1 MRDMRGRDI
10 VNFRRKLAATAVTGA
25 FLVVG
30 LAAAIPAASA
40 AEGDANC
47 TSSDAGAGGDLCLYF
62 NSYEAGARFNDPYTD
77 NYAGWTFKAWTS
89 GTAGGSNGAG
99 VAVKNN
105 AASVQNWDTGVAGD
119 VYYRSNQLGDVQ
131 KFSAFTAGN
140 LNSTLKNE
148 NASQGWG

>member
-1 MRDMRGRDI
+1 MSI
-10 VNFRRKLAATAVTGA
+10 RRKLAASVATGA

-30 LAAAIPAASA
+30 LATAIPAASA
-40 AEGDANC
+40 AEGDGNC

-99 VAVKNN
+99 YAVKNN
-105 AASVQNWDTGVAGD
+105 AASVQNWDNYVTGD
-119 VYYRSNQLGDVQ
+119 VYYNSNQQGAVQ